1 MIEKMIASFAFRP
14 LHILLKMI
22 SHTEAFLTS
31 LQQTVDED
39 RQQAPRSCRDML
51 KNLITRTATV
61 TLHRGRILI
70 TTTTMIKPTTIS
82 IKTTSNLRMVEMAI
96 MMNREQS
103 TREFYN
109 SYSLAAGVTTMPTPI
124 TLTIKMEA
132 IMRVISKVIRMS
144 TITNSTTIKVPLLRA
159 SNLIMAKVA
168 TRKSDILL
176 KRKWAKNR
184 TDRKA
189 SVADTIRKRTRR
201 PLAISL

>member
-1 MIEKMIASFAFRP
+1 
-14 LHILLKMI
+14 
-22 SHTEAFLTS
+22 
-31 LQQTVDED
+31 
-39 RQQAPRSCRDML
+39 
-51 KNLITRTATV
+51 
-61 TLHRGRILI
+61 
-70 TTTTMIKPTTIS
+70 
-82 IKTTSNLRMVEMAI
+82 
-96 MMNREQS
+96 
-103 TREFYN
+103 
-109 SYSLAAGVTTMPTPI
+109 MPTPI

-132 IMRVISKVIRMS
+132 IMRVISKVIKMS

-176 KRKWAKNR
+176 KKKWAETR